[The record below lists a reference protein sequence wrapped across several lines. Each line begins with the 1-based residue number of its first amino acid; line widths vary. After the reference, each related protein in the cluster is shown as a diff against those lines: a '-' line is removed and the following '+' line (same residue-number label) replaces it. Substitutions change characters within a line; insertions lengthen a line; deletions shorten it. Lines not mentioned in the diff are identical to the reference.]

1 MEQNNY
7 PDIDFGAF
15 KKAIEDKA
23 ASLLNEVNEENL
35 KYFSE
40 ETKKSAEAAMEN
52 YIFHVYDLYSCGAR
66 KITDLSILERFTNYS
81 TGYQSQMLKW
91 NEEHPIVLTEQTISI
106 PAEPQEPEKVLSPV
120 PVIAV
125 GTAVAVGLF
134 IFTNVWIAL
143 AAELLAVALSYRQV
157 VAKKQ
162 ANHKFAA
169 KNADYERAI
178 KKLKRDLVLGLT
190 NELEEWLKQGK
201 ATSDTILQSYNL

>member
-7 PDIDFGAF
+7 PDIDFGTF

-40 ETKKSAEAAMEN
+40 ETKKLAEAAMEN

-81 TGYQSQMLKW
+81 IGYQSQMLKW

-106 PAEPQEPEKVLSPV
+106 PAEPQGPEKVLSPV
-120 PVIAV
+120 PVLAV

-201 ATSDTILQSYNL
+201 ATSDAILQSYNL